1 MEVGLGAGTPLTQTH
16 YRLRFCG
23 ARWIGTH
30 SPSFPGFEDDSALWL
45 LRVLPGDTH
54 LNIDFFTT
62 NTPTAATAME
72 YELHNPNGVVVSS
85 SGSLPIIAGDE
96 LSVSNPV
103 AGLWALRCKTNR
115 DHYRLAKSGGTDNTL
130 YLGWRGASWGNLSGL
145 IKLNGTN
152 AVGTTY
158 DVTANYQF
166 RVNGV
171 LTNVPIASQLTSN
184 AMFHFEN
191 IQQGIYVVI
200 ATPMTTGI
208 STPASQTNV
217 VACGLEPQLMFQSFA
232 AVGGAPTLQP
242 VQAVV
247 FEGDTNNTVHLEL
260 RLTSVTNI
268 QVSVMYATATGS
280 ATAGI
285 DFAQASGTAVIP
297 AGSNSVFIP
306 VHILGDTIFELH
318 ETILVNLSNPV
329 GALLGSPQA
338 TIELRNDD
346 RPTSARFHRIRRLQN
361 GGPFKLE
368 FDIGDIQ
375 AVYDVQASD
384 NLIQWQTIGQVTGAA
399 GNFEFT
405 DNGSTN
411 RTRRF
416 YRAIAPEPD
425 TSGNTP

>member
-1 MEVGLGAGTPLTQTH
+1 VEVGLGAGTPLTQTH